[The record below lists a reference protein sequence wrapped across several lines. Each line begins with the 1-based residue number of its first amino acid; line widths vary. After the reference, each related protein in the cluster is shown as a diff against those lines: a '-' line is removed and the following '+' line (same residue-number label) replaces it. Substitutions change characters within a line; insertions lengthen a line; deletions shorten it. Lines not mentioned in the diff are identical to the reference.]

1 MTSENAVPRAQP
13 DPPTKL
19 LFVCS
24 RNKIRSLTAEKL
36 FENSERFEARSRGT
50 ENGARVKV
58 TAGDIGWADV
68 IFAMEKRHADRLRE
82 RFPDQLADRQMI
94 TLLIKDIYEPM
105 EPVLI
110 QRLKERLSR
119 HIDYGM

>member
-1 MTSENAVPRAQP
+1 MNSPSK
-13 DPPTKL
+13 TKL

-36 FENSERFEARSRGT
+36 FENSERFAARSRGT

-58 TAGDIGWADV
+58 TAGDIGWAEV
-68 IFAMEKRHADRLRE
+68 IFAMEKRHADRMRE
-82 RFPDQLADRQMI
+82 RFPDQLAGRQII

-105 EPVLI
+105 EPALI

-119 HIDYGM
+119 HIDHGL